1 MKYDLFSVT
10 MYIVAMT
17 FITINRRDDVP
28 AMASNHIPSRIPKL
42 VCNLLWIGSFL
53 FFLSLLGT
61 VLLTSDLPDVRP
73 PQQENTDFTH
83 GWYYKDGDTAHY
95 INNFPFTVSSS
106 EQELILYHQLPPL
119 GETKYLC
126 FSNQFQE
133 VKAYIGNVCIYEYQ
147 SSQTTPAG
155 KILGDFRCFI
165 PLEPNYQGQTL
176 SLHLISTS
184 PIIAKGLQTI
194 ELGSQDSF
202 VLDIVSDN
210 FSLALCLI
218 FMLIIALL
226 LYLGYII
233 QAIKKLTYDYRI
245 FLYLGRFLLLS
256 ALWMWSDSELPQLM
270 FRNATLIC
278 LISFFTFMALPI
290 PLFSFVETFCRGG
303 KPLLLGLQILYT
315 VNILVQFLL
324 YSLGILDF
332 PTMLPVTHSLI
343 LLSILVIVRLLFREA
358 KLHSSYEAK
367 GMLLAILLLILFSV
381 AALIQFY
388 LSPHTDNSKM
398 FRYGLILFIGILL
411 FLSGR
416 KVISFLEERTQ
427 TALYQKLAYT
437 DMMTD
442 TQNRIA
448 FEEYMDSL
456 RQSGISGLPL
466 TAVMLDLNNLK
477 ETNDIHGHRAGDE
490 IIKGAA
496 RCIKNAFLPSGNAY
510 RIGGDEFVVLFSK
523 PDLDIDSHLR
533 LLDQEIEQFN
543 RQSPY
548 PMAIARGYASNL
560 GNHSYETIDSLLSA
574 ADKNMYQD
582 KESSKGT
589 CR

>member
-1 MKYDLFSVT
+1 
-10 MYIVAMT
+10 
-17 FITINRRDDVP
+17 
-28 AMASNHIPSRIPKL
+28 
-42 VCNLLWIGSFL
+42 
-53 FFLSLLGT
+53 
-61 VLLTSDLPDVRP
+61 
-73 PQQENTDFTH
+73 
-83 GWYYKDGDTAHY
+83 
-95 INNFPFTVSSS
+95 
-106 EQELILYHQLPPL
+106 
-119 GETKYLC
+119 
-126 FSNQFQE
+126 
-133 VKAYIGNVCIYEYQ
+133 
-147 SSQTTPAG
+147 
-155 KILGDFRCFI
+155 
-165 PLEPNYQGQTL
+165 
-176 SLHLISTS
+176 
-184 PIIAKGLQTI
+184 
-194 ELGSQDSF
+194 
-202 VLDIVSDN
+202 
-210 FSLALCLI
+210 
-218 FMLIIALL
+218 
-226 LYLGYII
+226 
-233 QAIKKLTYDYRI
+233 
-245 FLYLGRFLLLS
+245 
-256 ALWMWSDSELPQLM
+256 
-270 FRNATLIC
+270 
-278 LISFFTFMALPI
+278 
-290 PLFSFVETFCRGG
+290 
-303 KPLLLGLQILYT
+303 
-315 VNILVQFLL
+315 
-324 YSLGILDF
+324 
-332 PTMLPVTHSLI
+332 
-343 LLSILVIVRLLFREA
+343 
-358 KLHSSYEAK
+358 
-367 GMLLAILLLILFSV
+367 
-381 AALIQFY
+381 
-388 LSPHTDNSKM
+388 M

-448 FEEYMDSL
+448 FEESMDSL